1 MSSSEFEEAFLE
13 SAREAF
19 RRDPGV
25 ASLDSLGVWDLL
37 GELSE
42 AEARTALDCVFR
54 AHGRELASTAALG
67 CLMAH
72 PNVAEDNIDPGA
84 VESLDLGIEQV
95 ALSARFGGRATDV
108 FFPVNA
114 VLAVYARENGQGMMF
129 GEETDSEPPPDDPQP
144 EEPKRPGLRVVK

>member
-1 MSSSEFEEAFLE
+1 MTSSRPYLVRALYQWIIDNGMTPHLLVD
-13 SAREAF
+13 AR
-19 RRDPGV
+19 G
-25 ASLDSLGVWDLL
+25 DSVRVPERYVKDGKIVL
-37 GELSE
+37 
-42 AEARTALDCVFR
+42 
-54 AHGRELASTAALG
+54 
-67 CLMAH
+67 
-72 PNVAEDNIDPGA
+72 NIDPAA